1 MVAALLGSTAFDSFA
16 NTSFWITTV
25 QSSGLTTVAW
35 ETLGLL
41 AMIAIVLSTFSLAAA
56 WMGRFGDRPPLRTRC
71 SWCLRWCRS

>member
-35 ETLGLL
+35 GTLGLL
-41 AMIAIVLSTFSLAAA
+41 AMIAIVLATFSLAAA
-56 WMGRFGDRPPLRTRC
+56 WMGRSATGRPLRTRC
-71 SWCLRWCRS
+71 SWCPRWCPS